1 MRVSIIIPA
10 FNMSPWIAETIE
22 SALAQT
28 YSPKD
33 ILVID
38 DGSTDSTL
46 SIAMRYDVFI
56 VSTSNRGLASARNC
70 GLMNTS
76 GELVLAIDADDRISP
91 DFLAKT
97 VPLMTPGVGIVSSDM
112 QTFGL
117 KSQLIRTEPATLRS
131 EMTGAN
137 TIPVCSLIRR
147 KCLLECGGWN
157 TNLDAW
163 EDYSLWIDILKHGWS
178 HAVIHEPLFHY
189 RIRDGQMSEKTTHRQ
204 EHYWDLVKKCHPDL
218 FG

>member
-1 MRVSIIIPA
+1 
-10 FNMSPWIAETIE
+10 
-22 SALAQT
+22 
-28 YSPKD
+28 
-33 ILVID
+33 
-38 DGSTDSTL
+38 
-46 SIAMRYDVFI
+46 MRYDVFI

-76 GELVLAIDADDRISP
+76 GELVVPLDADDRISP

-97 VPLMTPGVGIVSSDM
+97 VPLMTPGVGIVSTDM

-157 TNLDAW
+157 TQLGRVRRLFALDRYP
-163 EDYSLWIDILKHGWS
+163 ETRLVSRGRS
-178 HAVIHEPLFHY
+178 TSPC
-189 RIRDGQMSEKTTHRQ
+189 STTESR
-204 EHYWDLVKKCHPDL
+204 E
-218 FG
+218 G

>member
-1 MRVSIIIPA
+1 MKVSIIIPA
-10 FNMSPWIAETIE
+10 YNMERWIAETIE

-28 YSPKD
+28 YSPKE

-76 GELVLAIDADDRISP
+76 GELVLPLDSDDRISP

-97 VPLMTPGVGIVSSDM
+97 VPLMTPGVGIVSTDM

-137 TIPVCSLIRR
+137 TIPVCSLVRR

-157 TNLDAW
+157 ARLTQY
-163 EDYSLWIDILKHGWS
+163 EDYCLCGYPPETRLVPRRRPRAPVPLPPTRELDVYGYDGEARSLLG
-178 HAVIHEPLFHY
+178 
-189 RIRDGQMSEKTTHRQ
+189 
-204 EHYWDLVKKCHPDL
+204 
-218 FG
+218 FGEEVSP